1 MTPSSALPANSP
13 RTGAARFLPHWVPM
27 LFIGGFLVVIGVNA
41 TLIYFAQD
49 TFSGLET
56 ASPYERGLDYNKT
69 LAAEAAQERLGW
81 QSQTQIS
88 GESEGLRSLQVR
100 LTDRDGRPLDGL
112 TLVAHLVRPSNE
124 GLDTTIVPRPLGDGR
139 YGASFTLPAAG
150 QWELRLVAHDGD
162 VAWQHSERLFVK

>member
-1 MTPSSALPANSP
+1 MTPSSALRSNEP
-13 RTGAARFLPHWVPM
+13 RAGAARFLPHWVPM
-27 LFIGGFLVVIGVNA
+27 LFVGGFLVVIGVNA

-56 ASPYERGLDYNKT
+56 ASPYERGLDYNRT

-88 GESEGLRSLQVR
+88 DESDGTRSLQVR

-112 TLVAHLVRPSNE
+112 TLVAYLVRPSNE
-124 GLDTTIVPRPLGDGR
+124 GLDTTVVPRPLGDGR
-139 YGASFTLPAAG
+139 YGASFVLPAAG
-150 QWELRLVAHDGD
+150 QWELRLVTQRGN